1 MPTKPVLRSGGHSYV
16 AMCLSAIL
24 PGLGQFYLGQFV
36 KGAVLLFVFGSAAG
50 LFYINS
56 LPVTEWR
63 DLLRFKPAPVEESD
77 SEQKEETDSGIHL
90 WTFDDGE
97 KLMFRPTWK
106 LKISALIQAGLCW
119 LYAVFDGWRGRRG
132 NINGTRRRSRAYLMP
147 ILLSFAIFAL
157 GCQNMGNRILGKAEK
172 LLQVGKPQKAAT
184 QLEAFIESNP
194 EHPKARMLLGMTYD
208 ELGRYND
215 ALEQFQAAS
224 QLYAAQPAE
233 RVQARLSL
241 ARTYLKFGDR
251 HSAFSVLRL
260 ILHGT
265 SDTAVLREISALVGD
280 SYKTRQLTHGDSDN
294 YSPTF
299 SPDGKQI
306 AFASFRLD
314 NGEIYL
320 MDLNGRIRK
329 RVTFTTDFNDSS
341 PAFMKTP
348 HYMFYSSEPKSSRE
362 MKVAIQSSG
371 STPIYSAFN
380 VTHIHSKVTR
390 AVLPIS
396 FGARVPRTSPTANQV
411 IYESNADGN
420 LELYLLELD
429 GLALGQITPEQIQ
442 PKRITFNETDDG
454 SPAFFPDGQRIIFVS
469 SRKEA
474 PGNNEAPRNKNQL
487 YTIDIDGKNEKHFN
501 PNRYDCYNPTVSPD
515 GKTIAY
521 VSARDVDME
530 IYLID
535 ADGKNARRITG
546 DIGVSIHPA
555 FSPDGRH
562 LAFVSDR
569 SKGSTFHIYLMS
581 FDEPVTREELVERL
595 QR

>member
-63 DLLRFKPAPVEESD
+63 DLLRFKPAPVEASD

-147 ILLSFAIFAL
+147 VLMCLAIFAL
-157 GCQNMGNRILGKAEK
+157 GCQNTENRILGKAEK
-172 LLQVGKPQKAAT
+172 LLQVGKPQKAAA

-194 EHPKARMLLGMTYD
+194 EHPKARMLLGTAYD

-233 RVQARLSL
+233 RVEARLSL

-299 SPDGKQI
+299 SPDGTQI

-429 GLALGQITPEQIQ
+429 GLALGQITPDKIQ

-474 PGNNEAPRNKNQL
+474 PGNNEVNQL

>member
-1 MPTKPVLRSGGHSYV
+1 
-16 AMCLSAIL
+16 
-24 PGLGQFYLGQFV
+24 
-36 KGAVLLFVFGSAAG
+36 
-50 LFYINS
+50 
-56 LPVTEWR
+56 
-63 DLLRFKPAPVEESD
+63 
-77 SEQKEETDSGIHL
+77 
-90 WTFDDGE
+90 
-97 KLMFRPTWK
+97 
-106 LKISALIQAGLCW
+106 
-119 LYAVFDGWRGRRG
+119 
-132 NINGTRRRSRAYLMP
+132 
-147 ILLSFAIFAL
+147 
-157 GCQNMGNRILGKAEK
+157 
-172 LLQVGKPQKAAT
+172 
-184 QLEAFIESNP
+184 
-194 EHPKARMLLGMTYD
+194 
-208 ELGRYND
+208 
-215 ALEQFQAAS
+215 
-224 QLYAAQPAE
+224 
-233 RVQARLSL
+233 
-241 ARTYLKFGDR
+241 
-251 HSAFSVLRL
+251 
-260 ILHGT
+260 
-265 SDTAVLREISALVGD
+265 
-280 SYKTRQLTHGDSDN
+280 
-294 YSPTF
+294 
-299 SPDGKQI
+299 
-306 AFASFRLD
+306 
-314 NGEIYL
+314 
-320 MDLNGRIRK
+320 
-329 RVTFTTDFNDSS
+329 
-341 PAFMKTP
+341 MKTP

-390 AVLPIS
+390 AVLPVS

-429 GLALGQITPEQIQ
+429 GLALGQITPDKIQ
-442 PKRITFNETDDG
+442 PKRITFNEMDDG

-474 PGNNEAPRNKNQL
+474 PGNNEVNQL

-530 IYLID
+530 IYLVN

-569 SKGSTFHIYLMS
+569 SKVGTFHIYLMS

>member
-1 MPTKPVLRSGGHSYV
+1 MPAKPVPRATSRCII
-16 AMCLSAIL
+16 ATCLSAIL
-24 PGLGQFYLGQFV
+24 PGLGQLYLEQFV

-63 DLLRFKPAPVEESD
+63 DLLRFKPAAVEETSD
-77 SEQKEETDSGIHL
+77 EAERTDYGIHL

-97 KLMFRPTWK
+97 KLMFRPLWY

-119 LYAVFDGWRGRRG
+119 LYAVVNVWSGRGG
-132 NINGTRRRSRAYLMP
+132 EPGGTRQGGRAYLIP
-147 ILLSFAIFAL
+147 ILICLAIFAL
-157 GCQNMGNRILGKAEK
+157 GCQDTGDSGLGKAEK
-172 LLQVGKPQKAAT
+172 LLQTGKPREAAA
-184 QLEAFIESNP
+184 QLEAFIAAKP
-194 EHPKARMLLGMTYD
+194 EHPKSRMLLGEAYD
-208 ELGRYND
+208 ELKRYND
-215 ALEQFQAAS
+215 ALEQFQMAS
-224 QLYAAQPAE
+224 QLYAAQPTE
-233 RVQARLSL
+233 RVEARLRL

-251 HSAFSVLRL
+251 DSAFRVLRI

-265 SDTAVLREISALVGD
+265 SDAAVLRDITALVGD
-280 SYKTRQLTHGDSDN
+280 SYKAKQLTHGNSDN

-299 SPDGKQI
+299 SPDGTQI

-348 HYMFYSSEPKSSRE
+348 NYLFYSSEPKSSRE
-362 MKVAIQSSG
+362 AKVPIQSSG

-390 AVLPIS
+390 AVLPVS
-396 FGARVPRTSPTANQV
+396 FGARVPRASPTANQV
-411 IYESNADGN
+411 VYESNADGN
-420 LELYLLELD
+420 LELYLLNLD
-429 GLALGQITPEQIQ
+429 GIPLGQITPEQIQ

-469 SRKEA
+469 SRKENPRNEA
-474 PGNNEAPRNKNQL
+474 PGNQVNQL
-487 YTIDIDGKNEKHFN
+487 YTIDIDGKNERHFN

-521 VSARDVDME
+521 VSARDGDTE

-535 ADGKNARRITG
+535 ADGKNMRRITG

-555 FSPDGRH
+555 FSPDGQH

-569 SKGSTFHIYLMS
+569 NRSGTFHIYLMS
-581 FDEPVTREELVERL
+581 FDEPFTREELVERL

>member
-1 MPTKPVLRSGGHSYV
+1 MPTKPVSCSGGHSYV
-16 AMCLSAIL
+16 AMCLSSILSAIL

-63 DLLRFKPAPVEESD
+63 DLLRFKPTPVEDSD
-77 SEQKEETDSGIHL
+77 SDQEEQTDSGIHL
-90 WTFDDGE
+90 WTFDNGE
-97 KLMFRPTWK
+97 ELKFRPTWK

-119 LYAVFDGWRGRRG
+119 LYAVFDGWRGRRAEPG
-132 NINGTRRRSRAYLMP
+132 GTQRRSRAYLMP
-147 ILLSFAIFAL
+147 ILLSLAIFAL

-172 LLQVGKPQKAAT
+172 LLQVAKPQEAAT

-194 EHPKARMLLGMTYD
+194 EHPKARMLLGMAYD

-241 ARTYLKFGDR
+241 ARAYLKFGDR

-280 SYKTRQLTHGDSDN
+280 SYKTKQLTHGDSDN

-299 SPDGKQI
+299 SPDGTQI

-390 AVLPIS
+390 AVLPVS

-429 GLALGQITPEQIQ
+429 GLALGQITPDKIQ

-474 PGNNEAPRNKNQL
+474 PGNNEVNQL

-530 IYLID
+530 IYLVN

-569 SKGSTFHIYLMS
+569 SKMGTFHIYLMS